1 MGITKVREDDDVFK
15 VHTLTDAHGCCSLLW
30 SGVEAQGSPNSTI
43 AHCILFDP
51 SYKKENHRSTMR
63 ILRKAIEPK

>member
-15 VHTLTDAHGCCSLLW
+15 VHTLT
-30 SGVEAQGSPNSTI
+30 VEAQGSPNTTI
-43 AHCILFDP
+43 AYCILLDP
-51 SYKKENHRSTMR
+51 SYQKENHRSTMR